1 MCVYVLLVVN
11 GMDPTEAE
19 DIKKKW
25 QEYTEKLDKIRVTT
39 VGLKVTDSARITS
52 LTSKVLHSLLVLP
65 MVYGIFLP
73 FMIYPYYLKSHRST
87 PSAYL
92 VFGTSVDFP
101 ISLIGYHLN
110 DIERCQGQSTY
121 ALFRIL
127 NWYSIF
133 SQWPQ

>member
-1 MCVYVLLVVN
+1 MQELL
-11 GMDPTEAE
+11 
-19 DIKKKW
+19 
-25 QEYTEKLDKIRVTT
+25 L
-39 VGLKVTDSARITS
+39 

-73 FMIYPYYLKSHRST
+73 FKIYPYYLKSHRST

-92 VFGTSVDFP
+92 VFGTSADFP

-110 DIERCQGQSTY
+110 DTERCQGGGQSTY

-127 NWYSIF
+127 N
-133 SQWPQ
+133 